1 MSALETR
8 ERRRTLEQLAAEL
21 LAHLDAEPG
30 REGLADTPKRWAK
43 AMRALVTPRPFD
55 LTTFENDGYSQMVVQ
70 ESIPFFSLCEHHLL
84 PFFGEAVVGYVPG
97 PRIVGI
103 SKLARTVE
111 HFARGLQVQ
120 ERMTEQVADFL
131 QQRLEPKGV
140 GVILRARHLCQEM
153 RGVEKVG
160 AVTTTSA
167 LKGTF
172 LSDPTARAEFLS
184 LRRADAG
191 RAMG

>member
-1 MSALETR
+1 MVMQTLETGR
-8 ERRRTLEQLAAEL
+8 KSRTLEDVAAEL
-21 LAHLDAEPG
+21 LTLIDKDPG

-43 AMRALVTPRPFD
+43 AMRAMTTPGEFN

-70 ESIPFFSLCEHHLL
+70 EGISFFSLCEHHLL
-84 PFFGEAVVGYVPG
+84 PFFGEAVVGYIPG

-120 ERMTEQVADFL
+120 ERLTEQIAGFL
-131 QQRLEPKGV
+131 EARLEPKAV
-140 GVILRARHLCQEM
+140 GVVIKARHLCQEM

-160 AVTTTSA
+160 TVTTTSA
-167 LKGTF
+167 LRGVF
-172 LSDPTARAEFLS
+172 LDDPRARAEFLA
-184 LRRADAG
+184 LGQKRP
-191 RAMG
+191 